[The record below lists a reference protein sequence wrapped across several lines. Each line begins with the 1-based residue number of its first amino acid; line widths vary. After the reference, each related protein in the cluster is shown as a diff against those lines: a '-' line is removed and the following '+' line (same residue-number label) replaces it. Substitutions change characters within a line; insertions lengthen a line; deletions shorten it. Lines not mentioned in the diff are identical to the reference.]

1 MSEIKVDTL
10 TGKTTAKT
18 VTVTTGASATQSL
31 EQGLLKAWTVSA
43 SAFDGT
49 VGDSFNNS
57 SFTDESSAGQTTI
70 TLTNPMNTATDYCVS
85 YSAVAGY
92 PFQGK
97 ADTASTFSLDTV
109 NDAGN
114 YADGTA
120 NGMVSGDLA

>member
-1 MSEIKVDTL
+1 MTEIKVDTL

-43 SAFDGT
+43 SAFASS

-70 TLTNPMNTATDYCVS
+70 TLTNLPTGAAGLESGALYNDGGTVK
-85 YSAVAGY
+85 VA
-92 PFQGK
+92 
-97 ADTASTFSLDTV
+97 
-109 NDAGN
+109 
-114 YADGTA
+114 
-120 NGMVSGDLA
+120 